1 MSDTS
6 PTTLRN
12 STVLVT
18 GASGLF
24 GSALALALA
33 ADNEVIA
40 AARFGDA
47 DTRRRLEDAGATTVA
62 FDLANPNQSA
72 LPKSVDIVFHC
83 GAAVPGKNTQAEMF
97 EINTQAS
104 GRLISRYREC
114 RAFVHCST
122 AGVYARKT
130 EGSYTETDLVGV
142 DRHPSPDYPLS
153 KIAGEQLV
161 RFLSIEF
168 GVPAVILRIF
178 ALYGPGGGFPT
189 QLMQKVAAGE
199 SVPLPPLRPILQN
212 PMFETDFVEKAIA
225 VSSIA
230 SVPPLTINFAG
241 VEQVSVEE
249 YTQLA
254 GELLG
259 RPTTYVDVPVGY
271 SPSPADTTAMVAA
284 IGPTRVTTS
293 EGVRRVVET
302 LQQSL
307 PQEGHT
313 PT

>member
-1 MSDTS
+1 MTGTTS
-6 PTTLRN
+6 STLRN

-47 DTRRRLEDAGATTVA
+47 DTRRRLDAAGATTVA
-62 FDLANPNQSA
+62 FDLADPDQRA
-72 LPKSVDIVFHC
+72 LPEHVDIVFHC

-104 GRLISRYREC
+104 GRLVSRYREC

-142 DRHPSPDYPLS
+142 DRHPNPDYPLS

-161 RFLSIEF
+161 RFLSLEY

-199 SVPLPPLRPILQN
+199 SVPLPPLRPILQS

-225 VSSIA
+225 AVSVA
-230 SVPPLTINFAG
+230 SVPALTINFAG

-249 YTQLA
+249 YTRLA
-254 GELLG
+254 GEFLG
-259 RPTTYVDVPVGY
+259 HPTTYVDVPVGY

-284 IGPTRVTTS
+284 LGPTRVSTA

-302 LQQSL
+302 FQHSL
-307 PQEGHT
+307 PTEGQ
-313 PT
+313 PKP